1 MFISEQRTSLKSRE
15 IAGIILAGGA
25 SKRMGKNKALLPWH
39 GNNLLDYLINVMTPY
54 CKPIVVSAAFQ
65 NEISSVHNDIVVVHD
80 SSAFPG
86 PLFGIQSALKEIPQ
100 DLPAFITGCD
110 YPFIRGESIQ
120 FLHAR
125 LSEHDAV
132 VFQAKNLPQ
141 PLPGLYHSRV
151 RSTVD
156 RIISSGKKS
165 LNALLDDLSVHFV
178 CDEERRLIDAD
189 DRLLI
194 NVNTQAD
201 YEQAL
206 QLFQNVTLQPE
217 FSNSLVRQAH

>member
-1 MFISEQRTSLKSRE
+1 MKSHD

-25 SKRMGKNKALLPWH
+25 SKRMGKNKALLPWQ
-39 GNNLLDYLINVMTPY
+39 GNNLLDHLINVMRPY

-65 NEISSVHNDIVVVHD
+65 NEISSVHNDIVVIHD

-86 PLFGIQSALKEIPQ
+86 PLFGIQAALKEIPQ
-100 DLPAFITGCD
+100 DMPVFITGCD
-110 YPFIRGESIQ
+110 YPFIRGEIIQ
-120 FLHAR
+120 FLLAK
-125 LSEHDAV
+125 LAEHDAV
-132 VFQAKNLPQ
+132 IFQAMQQPQ

-156 RIISSGKKS
+156 RIITSSAKKS
-165 LNALLDDLSVHFV
+165 LQALLDDLSVRFV

-189 DRLLI
+189 DRLLM

-206 QLFQNVTLQPE
+206 QLIQNVTL
-217 FSNSLVRQAH
+217 